1 MIANKK
7 ARMMKDAP
15 EAIMHMIDSKWN
27 HLKGV
32 GLLEHYNK
40 SAPSRHAYPQ
50 TQQNYTIRS
59 GRSGSSNEI
68 F

>member
-1 MIANKK
+1 
-7 ARMMKDAP
+7 
-15 EAIMHMIDSKWN
+15 MHMIDSKWN

-59 GRSGSSNEI
+59 GRSGASNEI

>member
-1 MIANKK
+1 
-7 ARMMKDAP
+7 
-15 EAIMHMIDSKWN
+15 MHVIDSKWN

-40 SAPSRHAYPQ
+40 SAPSQHAYPPNFYEL
-50 TQQNYTIRS
+50 NYTIRS
-59 GRSGSSNEI
+59 GRSGASNEI